1 VAVFRS
7 ILAITLLVVEPQ
19 ALCATPVQATAPKY
33 RLIRSLSGPSGKVE
47 ASRYVIDEVRSKFV
61 VPPDRTIVILFE
73 WEGPAGRHELSGIWK
88 RPDGRTAA
96 ISPIQMDVRERRFS
110 AYWTNTLDS
119 QMEAGIWELEVRI
132 DGEPAGSHPFEVK
145 VTEAAAPPVASLPAV
160 PARRMPSMDELFA
173 LRRSLV
179 WIHKLDA
186 QGRRVDTSTGFVIR
200 PGQVATAFQSIDG
213 ASKLALEF
221 SDGRRTESS
230 DLLAW
235 NRLQDWAVIKA
246 DTAAVAAL
254 PVARSEP
261 VPIGDRLIAF
271 HVEGQNVRVIG
282 GVDVT
287 ARYNPAPFGE
297 RLRVDP
303 TPAAQA
309 TGGPLLNGF
318 GDVAAVIGGSV
329 LPGLRPAPGLQTSSW
344 PPTRYQVNDAAIPIR
359 LVPDL
364 ADASAGTSLQSIA
377 ARGEFTAFLESDVNL
392 TNAGTTREMSKDT
405 KSTEYVHEF
414 RPSDATVA
422 VFSIWQERLKR
433 KGPQEVLVKVYD
445 LENRERVRVKP
456 VKLKMAPHS
465 LVQITTAF
473 SPSGLPAG
481 LYRVDLLNN
490 GTPVWR
496 TTIVITE

>member
-1 VAVFRS
+1 M
-7 ILAITLLVVEPQ
+7 
-19 ALCATPVQATAPKY
+19 
-33 RLIRSLSGPSGKVE
+33 
-47 ASRYVIDEVRSKFV
+47 IDEVRSKFT

-73 WEGPAGRHELSGIWK
+73 WDGPAGRHELSGIWK

-96 ISPIQMDVRERRFS
+96 ISPIQMDTRERRFS

-119 QMEAGIWELEVRI
+119 RMDAGIWELEVRI

-145 VTEAAAPPVASLPAV
+145 VKEPEAPAVAAIPAV

-173 LRRSLV
+173 LRKSLV
-179 WIHKLDA
+179 WVHKLDA
-186 QGRRVDTSTGFVIR
+186 QGRRVDSSTGFVIR

-221 SDGRRTESS
+221 SDGRRIESS

-246 DTAAVAAL
+246 DTAAVAVL
-254 PVARSEP
+254 PVARSET

-271 HVEGQNVRVIG
+271 NVEGQDVRVIG

-287 ARYNPAPFGE
+287 ARYSPPPFGE

-303 TPAAQA
+303 TPSAHA
-309 TGGPLLNGF
+309 TGGPLFNGF
-318 GDVAAVIGGSV
+318 GDLVAMIGGSV
-329 LPGLRPAPGLQTSSW
+329 LPGLRPAPGVQTTSW
-344 PPTRYQVNDAAIPIR
+344 PPTRYKVNDAAIPIR
-359 LVPDL
+359 LVPEL
-364 ADASAGTSLQSIA
+364 EETTAATQLQSIA
-377 ARGEFTAFLESDVNL
+377 ARGEFTALLETDLNL
-392 TNAGTTREMSKDT
+392 TDAGTTKEVSKDWT
-405 KSTEYVHEF
+405 KIVEYVQEF
-414 RPSDATVA
+414 RRSDTTIAI
-422 VFSIWQERLKR
+422 FSIWQERMKR
-433 KGPQEVLVKVYD
+433 KGPQEVSVKVYD
-445 LENRERVRVKP
+445 VENRERVNSKP
-456 VKLKMAPHS
+456 VKLRMAANAPI
-465 LVQITTAF
+465 QITTAF
-473 SPSGLPAG
+473 APSVLAAG